1 METLSCKICFQQFSS
16 SAVLPVVFP
25 CGHTLCRPCAACLF
39 SVHGKLFCPFDRR
52 EFPGCT
58 DSLSVNYSLLE
69 IIDSQLSPAGPRV
82 PESDTVLRAKKRAH
96 KYSVLDF
103 GNGYTYVFIGSIYYR
118 YNDALDRA
126 DTGYPMKI
134 ADAWLGIWAD
144 GFDTCFRA
152 NPDVVYFFRDTQY
165 IRYNIAKDRAELGYP
180 KEIKVGWPSLPFAS
194 VDAVVR
200 HQNGRAY
207 FFSGG
212 EYCRYDLEKDQV
224 DPGYPLPIGPWWKGV
239 WPTGV
244 DSVSRWTPIP
254 TKLYFFKG
262 NEYVRFD
269 QNGDA
274 IDAGYPVCVSKAWTG
289 IPDIQW

>member
-69 IIDSQLSPAGPRV
+69 II
-82 PESDTVLRAKKRAH
+82 
-96 KYSVLDF
+96 
-103 GNGYTYVFIGSIYYR
+103 R